1 MEELLKEL
9 EEAKAKIAE
18 IEKKIEEKQEKEKSR
33 RWQPEYGGR
42 YWLLQTDGPIVRDR
56 WDDHNADY
64 FRYSIGNCFKTEED
78 VKFIAEKLKVI
89 TKLKEFAEPK
99 DVVWGGSKAHYY
111 IVWNCIRCEIN
122 ICSTC
127 IIKQNEIY
135 FASKDDAIKAVGT
148 VGKDRI
154 RKYYLGM

>member
-18 IEKKIEEKQEKEKSR
+18 IEKKIEEKKRR
-33 RWQPEYGGR
+33 RWRPKVTERFYYITIAGKVIESN
-42 YWLLQTDGPIVRDR
+42 T
-56 WDDHNADY
+56 WDDGEFEESMYNL
-64 FRYSIGNCFKTEED
+64 GNCFRTREEA
-78 VKFIAEKLKVI
+78 KFIAEKLKVI
-89 TKLKEFAEPK
+89 TKLKEFAEPE
-99 DVVWGGSKAHYY
+99 DAVWGGSKAHYY
-111 IVWNCIRCEIN
+111 IVWNCVRCEIN

-127 IIKQNEIY
+127 MIKQNEIY
-135 FASKDDAIKAVGT
+135 FASKDDAIKAINA